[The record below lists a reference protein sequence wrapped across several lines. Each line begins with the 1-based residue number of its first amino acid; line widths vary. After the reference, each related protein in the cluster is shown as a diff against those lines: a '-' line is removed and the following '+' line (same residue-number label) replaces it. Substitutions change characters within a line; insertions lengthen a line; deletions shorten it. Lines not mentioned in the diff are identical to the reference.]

1 MPSLA
6 RMVLA
11 FGATALLLA
20 FFCSSPVRAEKERKA
35 PSIHTV
41 NGEEI
46 FRDYCATCHGIDGR
60 GDGPTAPALRCKVP
74 DLTQISK
81 RSGDKFP
88 SVRIRNIIEGTETLT
103 GHGSREMPIWGPI
116 FHQVGEDQD
125 LGNVRTDNLTRHIES
140 MQQR

>member
-1 MPSLA
+1 MASLA

-41 NGEEI
+41 NGAEI

-60 GDGPTAPALRCKVP
+60 GDGSLRCKVP

-103 GHGSREMPIWGPI
+103 GHGSREMPIWEPI
-116 FHQVGEDQD
+116 FHQVDEDQD
-125 LGNVRTDNLTRHIES
+125 LGNVRTDNLTRYIES
-140 MQQR
+140 MQRK

>member
-1 MPSLA
+1 MQ
-6 RMVLA
+6 
-11 FGATALLLA
+11 GAG
-20 FFCSSPVRAEKERKA
+20 SHSN
-35 PSIHTV
+35 I
-41 NGEEI
+41 EE
-46 FRDYCATCHGIDGR
+46 
-60 GDGPTAPALRCKVP
+60 
-74 DLTQISK
+74 
-81 RSGDKFP
+81 GDKFP